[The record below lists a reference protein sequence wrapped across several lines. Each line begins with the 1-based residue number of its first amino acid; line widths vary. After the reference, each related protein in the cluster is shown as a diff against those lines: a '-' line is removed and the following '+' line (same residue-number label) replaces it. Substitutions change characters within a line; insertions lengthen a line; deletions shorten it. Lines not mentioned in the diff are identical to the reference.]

1 SPTMSSQD
9 FKDITTQW
17 LGLYKKT
24 TINKKL
30 KPLEKINQIHY
41 KMIKKYIRNIDSP
54 FKETLDFS
62 PLNLLFYSI

>member
-1 SPTMSSQD
+1 MSSQD

-24 TINKKL
+24 TINKNL

>member
-1 SPTMSSQD
+1 
-9 FKDITTQW
+9 
-17 LGLYKKT
+17 YKKT